1 MPAKKGQTRI
11 ITTSKMKMIGRKN
24 LRTIKEQTT
33 MTTTAARARSLEASS
48 DEAENDMTNLQAEK
62 VKEASAPVAI
72 NVRSAAANCI
82 LQNSVP

>member
-1 MPAKKGQTRI
+1 
-11 ITTSKMKMIGRKN
+11 MKMIDKKN
-24 LRTIKEQTT
+24 LRMIKEQTT
-33 MTTTAARARSLEASS
+33 TTTTARARNLEASF
-48 DEAENDMTNLQAEK
+48 DEAEKDMTNLQAEQ